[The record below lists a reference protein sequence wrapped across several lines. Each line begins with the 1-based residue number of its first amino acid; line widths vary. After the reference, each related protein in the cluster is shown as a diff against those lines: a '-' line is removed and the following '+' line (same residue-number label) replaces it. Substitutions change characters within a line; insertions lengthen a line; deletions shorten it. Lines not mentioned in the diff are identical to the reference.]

1 MGLTMPEIASGY
13 EIPEAVKGTILE
25 RILYAKLHELI
36 GASRRLPAASL
47 ESVLDRAPETRS
59 LKNALTRKTP
69 AVIAEIKRC
78 SPSAGLIRKDFDP
91 MKIAGEYTDS
101 GAAAISVVTEVQHF
115 HGGLEIL
122 ARLRW
127 NIKLP
132 LLRKDFIVDSYQI
145 LEARH
150 AGADAVLLIAALLN
164 AATLKK
170 MLIQA
175 ERYGMEALI
184 EVHNET
190 ELHRALEAGASL
202 IGVNNRDLRSF
213 KVSLD
218 VALNLARMLPENV
231 VAVAESGI
239 KTADDMRRLSDAGY
253 RGFLV
258 GESLM
263 RSPFPGAALSQLL
276 NPEKKFR

>member
-263 RSPFPGAALSQLL
+263 RSPSPGAALSQLL